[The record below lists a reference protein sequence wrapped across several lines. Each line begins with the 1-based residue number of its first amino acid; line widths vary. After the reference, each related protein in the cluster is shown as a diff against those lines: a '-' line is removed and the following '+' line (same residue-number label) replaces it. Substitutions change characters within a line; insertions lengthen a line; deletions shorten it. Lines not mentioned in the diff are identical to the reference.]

1 MRKVEKWIDVVGYE
15 SLYQVSDKGRVR
27 SKDRAIKTTEF
38 SRVKRGKVLKQIDNS
53 RGYLRV
59 QLVDADGSRRRVFV
73 HRLVAFHFVEN
84 ADPATNTV
92 VNHLD
97 ANPHNNRADNLERTT
112 AKGNSEHASML
123 GHLAKDEK
131 WKRKIKEGKKNR
143 TAVIGTNQK
152 TGEEL
157 RFGCMNDCRM
167 FGFQPSCVHRCCRG
181 KQMSHKGY
189 RWRYAE

>member
-1 MRKVEKWIDVVGYE
+1 MEKWIDVVGYE

-27 SKDRAIKTTEF
+27 SKDRVIKTTDF
-38 SRVKRGKVLKQIDNS
+38 SRVKKGKVLKQIDNS

-59 QLVDADGSRRRVFV
+59 QLVDADGGRRRVFV

-84 ADPATNTV
+84 ADPAINTV

-97 ANPHNNRADNLERTT
+97 ANPHNNRADNLEWTT

-123 GHLAKDEK
+123 GHLAKNEK

>member
-38 SRVKRGKVLKQIDNS
+38 SRVKKGKVLKQIDNS

-59 QLVDADGSRRRVFV
+59 QLVDADGSRQRVFV

-84 ADPATNTV
+84 ADPAVNTV

-97 ANPHNNRADNLERTT
+97 ANPHNNRADNLEWTT

-123 GHLAKDEK
+123 GHLAKNEK

-143 TAVIGTNQK
+143 TAVIGTNRK

-157 RFGCMNDCRM
+157 RFDYMNDCRV